1 MLHDVEAAFDA
12 LLAALDHHREGVGAE
27 VTSDLAADDYA
38 AARAV
43 VVRAEG
49 LLQVRT
55 EVAELKAKWQA
66 LADGTAPID
75 TSQTRAPAPRTRRR
89 NARGKLTPP
98 AAYCRPLLAALV
110 ELGGEAP
117 KSAVLA
123 KVGACLA
130 DVLTEEDHARMS
142 TGEPKWENR
151 TAWARHYLAQE
162 GLLAGKARYGVW
174 QITDE
179 GRRWLADGQ
188 PLPSSI
194 PGAEQMEGGE

>member
-1 MLHDVEAAFDA
+1 MSHDVETAFDA

-49 LLQVRT
+49 LLRVRT
-55 EVAELKAKWQA
+55 ELAELKAKWQA
-66 LADGTAPID
+66 LADGTVPVE
-75 TSQTRAPAPRTRRR
+75 TSAPAPRPRRR

-98 AAYCRPLLAALV
+98 AAYCRPLLEALA

-117 KSAVLA
+117 KSAILA
-123 KVGACLA
+123 KVGARLA
-130 DVLTEEDHARMS
+130 DVLTAEDHTRMS

-151 TAWARHYLAQE
+151 TAWARHYLTQE
-162 GLLAGKARYGVW
+162 GLLAGKTKYGVW

-179 GRRWLADGQ
+179 GRRWLAADK
-188 PLPSSI
+188 PLPASI
-194 PGAEQMEGGE
+194 PGAEQMEEGE